1 MKEFSLLFKSFLS
14 QVPDEERLYLWLFVT
29 GIIIILLAM
38 FSAAFLAGIMIEK
51 VKNRALL
58 SEKLKTTRS
67 DAIKRSRAVIGGQ
80 VTEQIAPFLPDF
92 PCTPGDVRFVGKPI
106 DFVAFPGTAEGHEI
120 KEVLFIEVKTGESKL
135 SQREK
140 EIRTAVEKGRVRYV
154 VYNR

>member
-1 MKEFSLLFKSFLS
+1 MKKFSLLFKSFLS
-14 QVPDEERLYLWLFVT
+14 QVPDEERLYLWLFVA

-92 PCTPGDVRFVGKPI
+92 PCNPGDVRFVGKPI
-106 DFVAFPGTAEGHEI
+106 DFVAFPGAAEGHEI
-120 KEVLFIEVKTGESKL
+120 KEVLFIEVKTGDSKL